1 MCLAA
6 RVALLLDTTSV
17 RIWQLS
23 LALGPFAIFLD
34 EWMAISFPSI
44 GEPLVHFRAHI
55 VCCYRVVLVCDMFI
69 ADLWCYETSSPYLL
83 VAWARKGRLLLQGS

>member
-1 MCLAA
+1 MCLTA

-23 LALGPFAIFLD
+23 LALGPFAIVLD

-44 GEPLVHFRAHI
+44 GEPLVHFRSNI
-55 VCCYRVVLVCDMFI
+55 ECCYRVVLLDGMFI
-69 ADLWCYETSSPYLL
+69 TDLWYCETSSPYLL
-83 VAWARKGRLLLQGS
+83 VAWAGKSRLLLRSS